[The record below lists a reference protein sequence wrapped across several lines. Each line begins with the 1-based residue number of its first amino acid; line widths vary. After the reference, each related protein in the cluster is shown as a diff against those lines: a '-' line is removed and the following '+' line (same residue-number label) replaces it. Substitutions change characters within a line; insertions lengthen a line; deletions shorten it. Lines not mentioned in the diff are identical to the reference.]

1 MSLRLR
7 LLLAVVALV
16 AVGMSLVAV
25 GIQAAVNGYL
35 CGRLDQQVREAHP
48 RVEQTLVH
56 RGAADHD
63 RDDADQ
69 RFGSVYLVGTYGALY
84 DAAGRRL
91 AQTSPGLSEDDGDQT
106 APGRRPEV
114 TRQVLATAPVHPN
127 LANAALETVPAE
139 NHRGRFRLLAE
150 RFTNGQVLVVAVP
163 YTQVDS
169 TLRTVRRIEIVASAL
184 GTAALAALTYVLIR
198 LGLRPLT
205 RIEQTADQIARG
217 DLTRRV
223 EDTDRR
229 TEVGRLGYAFNA
241 MLTRIEAAFQA
252 QQRSERRLRQF
263 VGDASHELR
272 TPLTSIR
279 GYAEMFHRGA
289 AGRPADLAM
298 VMRRIEEESARMSGL
313 VDDML
318 LLARLDQG
326 PVLERQPVDLAAVVR
341 DVVADTLAT
350 WPGRPIEAH
359 APPLLE
365 LPGDAGRLRAAVGNL
380 VRNAVVHTP
389 PATPITVIAETV
401 IGDTLAGQAGI
412 DARAGGDLIVVSVID
427 RGPGIAPGDV
437 PQVFERFYRADPSRS
452 RDAGGSGLGLSIAQ
466 AVAHAHGGRVEHRPT
481 PGGGATFRLLLPV
494 DPMPVPDHGAA
505 ATPAG

>member
-16 AVGMSLVAV
+16 AVGLSLVAV
-25 GIQAAVNGYL
+25 GIQAAVSNYL

-48 RVEQTLVH
+48 LVEQALVH
-56 RGAADHD
+56 PGSRDHD

-84 DAAGRRL
+84 DAGGHRL
-91 AQTSPGLSEDDGDQT
+91 AETSPGLGDDGRA

-114 TRQVLATAPVHPN
+114 TPQVLATAPVHPK
-127 LANAALETVPAE
+127 LATVALETVPAD
-139 NHRGRFRLLAE
+139 NHSGRFRLLGE
-150 RFTNGQVLVVAVP
+150 RFTDGRVLVVAVP
-163 YTQVDS
+163 YTQVDN
-169 TLRTVRRIEIVASAL
+169 TLRSVRRIEIVASAV
-184 GTAALAALTYVLIR
+184 GMAVLAALTYVLIR
-198 LGLRPLT
+198 FGLRPLT
-205 RIEQTADQIARG
+205 RIELTADQIARG

-223 EDTDRR
+223 DNVDRR

-252 QQRSERRLRQF
+252 QERSEGRLRQF

-289 AGRPADLAM
+289 ASRPADLAM

-318 LLARLDQG
+318 QLARLDQG
-326 PVLERQPVDLAAVVR
+326 PVLDRQPVDLAAVVR
-341 DVVADTLAT
+341 DVVADTLVT
-350 WPGRPIEAH
+350 WPGRTIEAH
-359 APPLLE
+359 PPPILE
-365 LPGDAGRLRAAVGNL
+365 VSGDAGRLQEAVGNL

-389 PATPITVIAETV
+389 AATSITVVVETAAS
-401 IGDTLAGQAGI
+401 GAGSPS
-412 DARAGGDLIVVSVID
+412 GGEGEFVVSVID
-427 RGPGIAPGDV
+427 RGPGVAPGDV
-437 PQVFERFYRADPSRS
+437 PHLFERFYRADPGRS
-452 RDAGGSGLGLSIAQ
+452 RDAGGSGLGLSIAR
-466 AVAHAHGGRVEHRPT
+466 AVAQAHGGRVEYRPT
-481 PGGGATFRLLLPV
+481 PGGGATFRLVLPAG
-494 DPMPVPDHGAA
+494 PARPPAA
-505 ATPAG
+505 DRPATPAG